1 MAQFSPMFHGLAGVG
16 FLIEC
21 FAVGFPRFS
30 GASVKICLLEAG
42 WVLPIK
48 WQPETSTFTFF

>member
-1 MAQFSPMFHGLAGVG
+1 MFHKLAKVG

-21 FAVGFPRFS
+21 FTVDFPRFS
-30 GASVKICLLEAG
+30 SASAKICLLEAG

-48 WQPETSTFTFF
+48 WQPETSTLIFF